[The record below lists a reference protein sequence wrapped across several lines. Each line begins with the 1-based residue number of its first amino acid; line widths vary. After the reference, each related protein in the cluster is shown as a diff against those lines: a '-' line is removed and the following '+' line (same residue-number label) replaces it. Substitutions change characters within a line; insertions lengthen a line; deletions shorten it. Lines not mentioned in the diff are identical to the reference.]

1 MFEKLIH
8 QFKKRKGGS
17 CAAVIVAAGQ
27 ATRMHGED
35 KILLELDGRSVI
47 DRTIELFQ
55 NSKMVTEIVIVTN
68 TERMGYIRSLC
79 NAKGYSK
86 VLAIAEGGM
95 TRVHSVMNG
104 LSHVSNKNGLVAI
117 HDGAR
122 PLVTPEIIDDTIS
135 KAVTYHAAAPAI
147 PVKDTIK
154 TAQNHIVTA
163 TPDRTSLF
171 AVQTPQVFDYD
182 LLRGAL
188 QKALETNTAITD
200 DCSAVEALGMSVY
213 LSRGSEENIKI
224 TTPLDVTLAEAIL
237 QRRKQV

>member
-1 MFEKLIH
+1 M
-8 QFKKRKGGS
+8 Q
-17 CAAVIVAAGQ
+17 
-27 ATRMHGED
+27 GED

-47 DRTIELFQ
+47 DRTISMFQ
-55 NSKMVTEIVIVTN
+55 NSRMVTEIVIVTN

-79 NAKGYSK
+79 KAKGYSK
-86 VLAIAEGGM
+86 VLTITEGGK

-104 LSHVSNKNGLVAI
+104 LSCVSNKNGFVAI

-154 TAQNHIVTA
+154 TAQNHIVTG
-163 TPDRTSLF
+163 TPDRASLF

-188 QKALETNTAITD
+188 QKALVDHTAITD

-213 LSRGSEENIKI
+213 LTKGSEENIKI
-224 TTPLDVTLAEAIL
+224 TTPLDVVLAEAIL
-237 QRRKQV
+237 QRRKQS